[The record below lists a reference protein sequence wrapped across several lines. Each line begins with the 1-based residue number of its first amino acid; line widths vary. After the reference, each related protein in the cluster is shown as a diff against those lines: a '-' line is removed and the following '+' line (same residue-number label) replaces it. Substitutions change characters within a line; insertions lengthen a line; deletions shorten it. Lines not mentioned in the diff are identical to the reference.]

1 MPRKPLVFIRK
12 CCKEK
17 MKIDYKICAKCI
29 MDTTDPEIV
38 FDEAGVCNHCRKY
51 VERAK
56 RELYYDEAGE
66 EKLKYI
72 INKIKDEGKK
82 KEYDCLIGVSGGLD
96 STMVAYTVKKLGLRP
111 LAIHLDNG
119 WDSDIAIDNIKNAV
133 EKLDIKLKMVRCD
146 WEEFK
151 DLQLSFLRASVANAE
166 IPTDHA
172 IVALLYHTAAEKG
185 IRYIISGG
193 NIVTE
198 AIMPKS
204 WGYDPKDLKQIKGIH
219 KRFGKIKLK
228 TFPQLTLFD
237 WVYYTFVKKIKFI
250 PVLNYILYIKEV
262 AKKLIE
268 KELNWK
274 DYGGKH
280 YESVYTRF
288 FQGYILPTKF
298 GFDKRRAHL
307 STLICSNQI
316 SREEALKEMQRSP
329 YPSEKMME
337 EDKKYVI
344 KKLGLSEE
352 EFEEIMSTPIKT
364 YRDYPNNYFLFSKLK
379 FFVKLARKKATL
391 NY

>member
-1 MPRKPLVFIRK
+1 
-12 CCKEK
+12 
-17 MKIDYKICAKCI
+17 
-29 MDTTDPEIV
+29 MDTTDSEIV
-38 FDEAGVCNHCRKY
+38 FDENGTCNHCRRY
-51 VERAK
+51 GERAK
-56 RELYYDEAGE
+56 EELYCDESGQ

-82 KEYDCLIGVSGGLD
+82 KEYDCIIGVSGGVD

-119 WDSDIAIDNIKNAV
+119 WDSDIAIDNIKNTV
-133 EKLDIKLKMVRCD
+133 EKLGIELKMITCNP
-146 WEEFK
+146 EEFK
-151 DLQLSFLRASVANAE
+151 DLQLSFLRASISNAE

-198 AIMPKS
+198 AIMPES
-204 WGYDPKDLKQIKGIH
+204 WGYDPKDLKFIKSIH
-219 KRFGKIKLK
+219 KKFGKIKLK

-237 WVYYTFVKKIKFI
+237 WVYYTFVKRIRFI
-250 PVLNYILYIKEV
+250 PILNYIPYIKKD

-316 SREEALKEMQRSP
+316 GREEALKEMQRSP

-344 KKLGLSEE
+344 KKLGLTEK
-352 EFEEIMSTPIKT
+352 EFEEIMSAPIKGF
-364 YRDYPNNYFLFSKLK
+364 RDYPNNYFLFSKLN
-379 FFVKLARKKATL
+379 FFVKLAKKKATL